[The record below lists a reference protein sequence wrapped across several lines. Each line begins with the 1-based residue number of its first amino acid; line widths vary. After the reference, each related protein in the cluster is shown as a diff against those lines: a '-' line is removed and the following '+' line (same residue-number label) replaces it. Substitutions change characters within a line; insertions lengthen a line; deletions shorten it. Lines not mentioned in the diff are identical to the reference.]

1 MSQAVGTVGALWR
14 FPVKSMQ
21 GEAIHEAELTERG
34 VVGDRGFALVDVDSG
49 KVVSAKS
56 VRLFPDLLR
65 CQASFVEAPRADADF
80 SIVQI
85 TLPDGTTVRSDA
97 PDIDAALSRALR
109 REVRLAS
116 TAPEDFTI
124 DMYHPD
130 IEGVDPAGRRDMTVE
145 QRLGSAIFAQMGIPS
160 PVPIGAFF
168 DVFPMSILTTST
180 LDKLSQ
186 ISPKS
191 LFDLRRFRM
200 NLIVSTEEVGFVE
213 NHWIGSALQVGGSVR
228 LRPTMPDSRCVMT
241 TLAQPD
247 LLNDPEVLRT
257 LVRHNRL
264 DVGGGAP
271 VPCAGVY
278 AVVEAPGHVRVG
290 DSVALA

>member
-1 MSQAVGTVGALWR
+1 VSQAVGTVGALWR

-21 GEAIHEAELTERG
+21 GEPIHEAELTERG
-34 VVGDRGFALVDVDSG
+34 VVGDRAYALVDVDSG

-65 CQASFVEAPRADADF
+65 CQASLVEAPRADADV

-109 REVRLAS
+109 REVRLAL

-168 DVFPMSILTTST
+168 DASPMSILTTST

-278 AVVEAPGHVRVG
+278 AVVEAPGLVSVG

>member
-21 GEAIHEAELTERG
+21 GEPIHEAELTERG
-34 VVGDRGFALVDVDSG
+34 VVGDRAYALVDVDSG

-65 CQASFVEAPRADADF
+65 CQARFVEAPRADADV

-160 PVPIGAFF
+160 PVPVGAFF
-168 DVFPMSILTTST
+168 DAFPMSILTTST

-241 TLAQPD
+241 TLAQPA

-271 VPCAGVY
+271 VPCAGVR
-278 AVVEAPGHVRVG
+278 AVHL
-290 DSVALA
+290 LASRPA

>member
-1 MSQAVGTVGALWR
+1 VSQAVGTVGALWR

-130 IEGVDPAGRRDMTVE
+130 IEGVDPAGRRDVTVE

>member
-1 MSQAVGTVGALWR
+1 
-14 FPVKSMQ
+14 
-21 GEAIHEAELTERG
+21 
-34 VVGDRGFALVDVDSG
+34 
-49 KVVSAKS
+49 
-56 VRLFPDLLR
+56 
-65 CQASFVEAPRADADF
+65 
-80 SIVQI
+80 VQI

>member
-1 MSQAVGTVGALWR
+1 VSQAVGTVGALWR

-21 GEAIHEAELTERG
+21 GEPIHEAELTERG
-34 VVGDRGFALVDVDSG
+34 VVGDRAYALVDVDSG

-65 CQASFVEAPRADADF
+65 CQARFVEAPRADADV

-160 PVPIGAFF
+160 PVPVGAFF
-168 DVFPMSILTTST
+168 DAFPMSILTTST

-278 AVVEAPGHVRVG
+278 AVVEAAGLVRVG
-290 DSVALA
+290 DSVALT

>member
-1 MSQAVGTVGALWR
+1 VSQAVGTVGALWR

-49 KVVSAKS
+49 KVISAKS

-65 CQASFVEAPRADADF
+65 FQASFVEAPRADADF

-145 QRLGSAIFAQMGIPS
+145 QRLGSALFAQMGIPS

-278 AVVEAPGHVRVG
+278 AVVEAPGLVRVG

>member
-278 AVVEAPGHVRVG
+278 AVVEAPGLVRVG

>member
-1 MSQAVGTVGALWR
+1 VSQAVGTVGALWR